1 MFDYHSR
8 DVRDVAVINGS
19 SVSTTLST
27 IQNAVYNIQ
36 VTNLNNRIETQHFQ
50 LQFIKEKR
58 NTSAA
63 MLHDRFTNRL
73 KFFA

>member
-58 NTSAA
+58 NTGAA